1 MYVSKWPSLKT
12 ANSCA
17 HTYAQPQTKASCL
30 GHQLAL
36 PPPKIPTLAPRSM
49 QPHPTEM
56 AAGDDRSVTKLL
68 AIVMSTDSSTSFGTS
83 AWDACARNV
92 STRVTSAGPTYAA
105 RTDSKEGGKG
115 GGKMGEEVERV
126 GRRERGRGE
135 MRGGYSVFDCLCA
148 CHKPGSGQWA

>member
-1 MYVSKWPSLKT
+1 MLTHTHNRKQKHRVSATSSPS
-12 ANSCA
+12 
-17 HTYAQPQTKASCL
+17 
-30 GHQLAL
+30 